1 MHHQSCWM
9 LLQAFAEPSQQG
21 AASASGGHEEASS
34 ADAAAPRAQTSA
46 HLPGI
51 GEQADAGVLLHQQ
64 QAMAHPQSANADAA
78 GNGQAGVAMS
88 TQHRQVDVQA
98 DQSQGPHLES
108 SNFDLPGSVHD
119 DDDPSNPDG
128 KLMSLLMG

>member
-1 MHHQSCWM
+1 M

-34 ADAAAPRAQTSA
+34 ADAAASQAQNPSA
-46 HLPGI
+46 HLAQI
-51 GEQADAGVLLHQQ
+51 GEQADAGIPPHQQ
-64 QAMAHPQSANADAA
+64 QAMAHPQSADAHAA
-78 GNGQAGVAMS
+78 GSGQAGLAMS
-88 TQHRQVDVQA
+88 TQHGQVDVQA
-98 DQSQGPHLES
+98 DQSQGRHLET
-108 SNFDLPGSVHD
+108 SNFDLPGSIN